1 MDRGLGAAYEQLDD
15 PTADRLEDELFRPVQ
30 AAYGQAQRTVA
41 SFASRHG
48 LAERTFAA
56 GSEPTGARSSAKDL
70 IDRGVAVAEG
80 ADATLA
86 GLQDSL
92 MPIEVGDAELRD
104 AIAGLRTT
112 LAGLRGR
119 AGAIE
124 RTLDW
129 RGSTTGTT
137 GFDAVDHVA
146 LVASRGPGGLVK
158 HRENHRCGLSRVRPR
173 RLATS

>member
-1 MDRGLGAAYEQLDD
+1 MAYVAAEARQELADAIGDVADGLARALALLGAAYEQLDD
-15 PTADRLEDELFRPVQ
+15 RTADRLEDELFRPVQ

-41 SFASRHG
+41 GFASRHG

-56 GSEPTGARSSAKDL
+56 GSEPVGVRSSAKDL

-112 LAGLRGR
+112 LAGLRDR
-119 AGAIE
+119 AREIE
-124 RTLDW
+124 RTLG
-129 RGSTTGTT
+129 R
-137 GFDAVDHVA
+137 
-146 LVASRGPGGLVK
+146 
-158 HRENHRCGLSRVRPR
+158 
-173 RLATS
+173 